1 MNHSPFQAAIT
12 PSPTLTVFLSQFNDH
27 TPPLIIGGAGKRL
40 LTLAAREASIVSIGA
55 KALGDGSGLDATDTT
70 PAATRQKMA
79 WIRQAAGER
88 FNQLELNMIMYEV
101 VITEDRHHIAQQLAG
116 RFKTTDQQVL
126 TLPHCLIG
134 TLDQISEDL
143 QTLREQLGISYI
155 AVFDEHS
162 ETFAPVI
169 ARLAGS

>member
-1 MNHSPFQAAIT
+1 M
-12 PSPTLTVFLSQFNDH
+12 
-27 TPPLIIGGAGKRL
+27 
-40 LTLAAREASIVSIGA
+40 
-55 KALGDGSGLDATDTT
+55 GDGSGLDATGTT
-70 PAATRQKMA
+70 PAATRQKVA

-101 VITEDRHHIAQQLAG
+101 VITEDRHQIARLLAG
-116 RFKTTDQQVL
+116 RFKTTDDQVL

-143 QTLREQLGISYI
+143 QTLREQYGISYI
-155 AVFDEHS
+155 AVFDKHS

-169 ARLAGS
+169 ARLAGSLCVMEACNCEINGYYHPFFELGNAHVIQHTPFSVQLYKTN